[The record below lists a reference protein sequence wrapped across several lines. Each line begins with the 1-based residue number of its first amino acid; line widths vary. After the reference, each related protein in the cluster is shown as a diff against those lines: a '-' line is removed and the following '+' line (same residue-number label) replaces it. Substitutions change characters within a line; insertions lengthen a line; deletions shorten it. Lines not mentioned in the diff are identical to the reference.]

1 MRSFTGWV
9 ALMMN
14 CERVA
19 CQFSACAGAR
29 ISKLSGSDVPY
40 LLGDLSTLLGSALVS
55 SAAGSGVLLC
65 VGLSILLSSLLR
77 MCMREFFL
85 LLRAPRA
92 SLFQGVVG
100 AAQQSEIRTGPCTI
114 LSVLN
119 RSGEEICRDRGDAK
133 RWVSYVVLNWKVFS
147 RGGFALTLPKCL
159 FGGARKC
166 KSWRAC
172 WLESG
177 TLRTQCDHRFWS
189 NIETYKPLNP
199 MFVMCLVG
207 SLIPESQCTYARSQH
222 LGGVLIWS
230 RCGIALRAHDR
241 SGSLQFESHVIG
253 SVATALNARPPR
265 RGCAS

>member
-14 CERVA
+14 CERGARQSSV
-19 CQFSACAGAR
+19 CAGAR
-29 ISKLSGSDVPY
+29 ISMLSGSDVPY

-55 SAAGSGVLLC
+55 SAAGSGVLLH

-77 MCMREFFL
+77 IVYARIFL
-85 LLRAPRA
+85 LLRAPSEA
-92 SLFQGVVG
+92 DLFQGVFVG

-119 RSGEEICRDRGDAK
+119 RSGEEMCRDRGDAK

-177 TLRTQCDHRFWS
+177 TFRTLCDHYLLS
-189 NIETYKPLNP
+189 K
-199 MFVMCLVG
+199 
-207 SLIPESQCTYARSQH
+207 
-222 LGGVLIWS
+222 S
-230 RCGIALRAHDR
+230 R
-241 SGSLQFESHVIG
+241 
-253 SVATALNARPPR
+253 TTNY
-265 RGCAS
+265 